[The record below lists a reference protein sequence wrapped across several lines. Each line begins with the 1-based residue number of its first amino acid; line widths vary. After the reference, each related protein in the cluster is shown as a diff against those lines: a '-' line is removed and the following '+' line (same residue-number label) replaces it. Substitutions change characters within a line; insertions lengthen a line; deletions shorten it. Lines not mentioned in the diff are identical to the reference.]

1 MSMFNE
7 YVEQK
12 EKLSNYIRR
21 CRQFFTE
28 IGDSVNAQLVD
39 SLLQDLDKQRFN
51 ITILGSMKRGK
62 STLLNTLMERD
73 NDDISPIGSLICTAS
88 ILKYQD
94 VSLLGENQQ
103 ETAYVH
109 FHNSDKTLPISLS
122 RVRDYVTEKSNAQ
135 NAKGVSHID
144 VYGNFP
150 AWSRAVTFVDSPGL
164 NSVHAYHDDIVLRHL
179 PTTDALV
186 VLIAADLPMDD
197 GDIKMLNLL
206 KESYHKKIF
215 FVMTKTDAVDEEEV
229 QEIKEKI
236 IADLEDIGFSAIKLY
251 ATSAAPIYRAIC
263 KGATG
268 VDLIELKDIHGLSEL
283 ENDLESYVR
292 ESSNELKLLAQRV
305 QNIFMVTRELMQKY
319 ADSTHNI
326 ISEREFNIEKYKAE
340 KRIAENECD
349 SLREQMTSRVDDFS
363 RNFDRKIAEHN
374 KKIERQLPY
383 IEANL
388 RDMLSRNNFAESLTA
403 AISYRKAINN
413 MLERCLIPLNE
424 DLINEIEQLAQ
435 TLNDDLKGDV
445 EQFNN
450 KVNEASV
457 GSLVGA
463 AAAAGVTA
471 SGAITSGYFA
481 TQAVSTT
488 ITWIEASAALT
499 QAATQ
504 QGAWVALKGW
514 WCGDTLAKIL
524 AGKVAV
530 AKGAAL
536 VAASQA
542 AIAMALSYIAYKAT
556 HLGLK
561 KYQDWKLSD
570 VLEQVAK
577 EICSSHTATLSE
589 WKTNLISNYKQ
600 LIDSTIENNKRRMEE
615 IEEFLKNDSPEER
628 KALQN
633 RIEETRKLSNEC
645 ASILSEIHT
654 LAIVQ

>member
-12 EKLSNYIRR
+12 EMLSNYIRR

-28 IGDSVNAQLVD
+28 IGDSGNAQLVD
-39 SLLQDLDKQRFN
+39 SLLHDLDKQRFN

-103 ETAYVH
+103 ETAFVH
-109 FHNSDKTLPISLS
+109 FHDSDKPLQISLS
-122 RVRDYVTEKSNAQ
+122 RVRDYVTEKN
-135 NAKGVSHID
+135 NAKNTKGISHID

-150 AWSRAVTFVDSPGL
+150 SWSRAVTFVDSPGL

-186 VLIAADLPMDD
+186 VLIAADLAMDD

-206 KESYHKKIF
+206 RESYHKKIF

-229 QEIKEKI
+229 PEIKEKI
-236 IADLEDIGFSAIKLY
+236 VADLADIGFKDIRLY
-251 ATSAAPIYRAIC
+251 ATSAAPIYKAIC
-263 KGATG
+263 KGTTG
-268 VDLIELKDIHGLSEL
+268 IDLIELKNVHGLSEL
-283 ENDLESYVR
+283 EQDLESYVK
-292 ESSNELKLLAQRV
+292 ESSDELKLLAQRV
-305 QNIFMVTRELMQKY
+305 QNIFLVTREIMQKY
-319 ADSTHNI
+319 ADSTQNI

-340 KRIAENECD
+340 KRIVENECD
-349 SLREQMTSRVDDFS
+349 SLRKQMTSRVDDFS
-363 RNFDRKIAEHN
+363 RNFDLKIAEHN
-374 KKIERQLPY
+374 KKIERRLPY
-383 IEANL
+383 IEADL
-388 RDMLSRNNFAESLTA
+388 RDKLSRNSFAESLTA
-403 AISYRKAINN
+403 AISYQKAINN
-413 MLERCLIPLNE
+413 VFECCLIPLNE
-424 DLINEIEQLAQ
+424 DLIKEIGQLAQ
-435 TLNDDLKGDV
+435 TLNDDLEGDV

-450 KVNEASV
+450 KVNEVSV
-457 GSLVGA
+457 GSVA
-463 AAAAGVTA
+463 AAAAVGATA

-481 TQAVSTT
+481 TQAVGTT

-504 QGAWVALKGW
+504 QGALAAVKGW
-514 WCGDTLAKIL
+514 LFGDTTVKIL
-524 AGKVAV
+524 AGKVAL
-530 AKGAAL
+530 AKGAAI
-536 VAASQA
+536 VAIGQA
-542 AIAMALSYIAYKAT
+542 FLAMALTYAAYKAT
-556 HLGLK
+556 HAGLK
-561 KYQDWKLSD
+561 KYQERKLPG

-577 EICSSHTATLSE
+577 EICATHTATLSE

-600 LIDSTIENNKRRMEE
+600 LIDSTIESKKRRMEE

-645 ASILSEIHT
+645 AAILSEIHT

>member
-1 MSMFNE
+1 MFNE

-28 IGDSVNAQLVD
+28 IGDSANAQLVD
-39 SLLQDLDKQRFN
+39 SLLHDLDKQRFN

-103 ETAYVH
+103 ETAFVH
-109 FHNSDKTLPISLS
+109 FHDSDKPVQISLS
-122 RVRDYVTEKSNAQ
+122 RVRDYVTEKNNAK
-135 NAKGVSHID
+135 NTKGVSHID

-150 AWSRAVTFVDSPGL
+150 SWSRAVIFVDSPGL

-179 PTTDALV
+179 PTTDAIV

-197 GDIKMLNLL
+197 GDLKMLKLL
-206 KESYHKKIF
+206 RESYHKKIF
-215 FVMTKTDAVDEEEV
+215 FVMTKTDAVDEDEV
-229 QEIKEKI
+229 PEIKEKI
-236 IADLEDIGFSAIKLY
+236 VADLADIGFKNISLY
-251 ATSAAPIYRAIC
+251 ATSAAPIYKAIC

-268 VDLIELKDIHGLSEL
+268 IDLIELKDIHGLSEL
-283 ENDLESYVR
+283 EKDLESYVK
-292 ESSNELKLLAQRV
+292 ESSDELKLLAQRV
-305 QNIFMVTRELMQKY
+305 QNIFLVTREIMQKY
-319 ADSTHNI
+319 ADSTQNI
-326 ISEREFNIEKYKAE
+326 ISERDFNIEKYKAE
-340 KRIAENECD
+340 KRKIENECE
-349 SLREQMTSRVDDFS
+349 SLREQMQSRLDVFS
-363 RNFDRKIAEHN
+363 RNFNRKIKDHAKNVES
-374 KKIERQLPY
+374 KLPY
-383 IEANL
+383 IEASL
-388 RDMLSRNNFAESLTA
+388 RDQLSRSSFPESLLATV
-403 AISYRKAINN
+403 SYQKAINN
-413 MLERCLIPLNE
+413 MFECCLIPLNE
-424 DLINEIEQLAQ
+424 DLIKEIGQLAQ
-435 TLNDDLKGDV
+435 TLHDDLEGDV

-450 KVNEASV
+450 KVNEVSV
-457 GSLVGA
+457 GPVAGA

-481 TQAVSTT
+481 TQAVGTT
-488 ITWIEASAALT
+488 ITWIEASTALT

-524 AGKVAV
+524 AGKVV
-530 AKGAAL
+530 LAKGAAL

-542 AIAMALSYIAYKAT
+542 AIAMALTYVAYKAT
-556 HLGLK
+556 HVGLK
-561 KYQDWKLSD
+561 KYQDWKLPG
-570 VLEQVAK
+570 VLKQVAK

-600 LIDSTIENNKRRMEE
+600 LIDSTIESKKRRMEE

-633 RIEETRKLSNEC
+633 RIEETRKLCNEC

>member
-1 MSMFNE
+1 MFNE

-12 EKLSNYIRR
+12 KKLSNYIRR

-28 IGDSVNAQLVD
+28 IGDSDNAQLVD
-39 SLLQDLDKQRFN
+39 SLLHDLDKQRFN

-103 ETAYVH
+103 ETAFVH
-109 FHNSDKTLPISLS
+109 FHDRDKPVQISLS
-122 RVRDYVTEKSNAQ
+122 RVRDYVTEKNNAK
-135 NAKGVSHID
+135 NTKGVSHID

-150 AWSRAVTFVDSPGL
+150 SWSRAVIFVDSPGL

-179 PTTDALV
+179 PTTDAIV

-197 GDIKMLNLL
+197 GDLKMLKLL
-206 KESYHKKIF
+206 RESYHKKIF
-215 FVMTKTDAVDEEEV
+215 FVMTKTDAVDEDEV
-229 QEIKEKI
+229 PEIKEKI
-236 IADLEDIGFSAIKLY
+236 VADLADIGFKNIRLY
-251 ATSAAPIYRAIC
+251 ATSAAPIYKAIC

-268 VDLIELKDIHGLSEL
+268 IDLIELKDIHGLSEL
-283 ENDLESYVR
+283 EKDLENYVK
-292 ESSNELKLLAQRV
+292 ESSDELKLLAQRV
-305 QNIFMVTRELMQKY
+305 QNIFLVTREIMQKY
-319 ADSTHNI
+319 ADSTQNI
-326 ISEREFNIEKYKAE
+326 ISERDFNIEKYKAE
-340 KRIAENECD
+340 KRKIENECE
-349 SLREQMTSRVDDFS
+349 SLREQMQSRLDVFS
-363 RNFDRKIAEHN
+363 RNFDRKIKDHAKNVES
-374 KKIERQLPY
+374 KLPY
-383 IEANL
+383 IEASL
-388 RDMLSRNNFAESLTA
+388 QDQLSRYSFPESLLATV
-403 AISYRKAINN
+403 SYQKAINN
-413 MLERCLIPLNE
+413 MFECCLIPLNE
-424 DLINEIEQLAQ
+424 DLIKEIGQLAQ
-435 TLNDDLKGDV
+435 TLHDDLEGDV

-450 KVNEASV
+450 KVNEVSV
-457 GSLVGA
+457 GSAAGA
-463 AAAAGVTA
+463 AAAVGVTA

-481 TQAVSTT
+481 TQAVGTT

-514 WCGDTLAKIL
+514 WCGDTLAKLL
-524 AGKVAV
+524 AGKVV
-530 AKGAAL
+530 LAKGAAL
-536 VAASQA
+536 VAASQT
-542 AIAMALSYIAYKAT
+542 AIAMALTYVAYKAT
-556 HLGLK
+556 HVGLK
-561 KYQDWKLSD
+561 KYQDWKLPG
-570 VLEQVAK
+570 VLKQAAK
-577 EICSSHTATLSE
+577 EICTAHTDTLRE

-600 LIDSTIENNKRRMEE
+600 LIDSTIESKKRRMEE
-615 IEEFLKNDSPEER
+615 IEEFLKNDSPKER